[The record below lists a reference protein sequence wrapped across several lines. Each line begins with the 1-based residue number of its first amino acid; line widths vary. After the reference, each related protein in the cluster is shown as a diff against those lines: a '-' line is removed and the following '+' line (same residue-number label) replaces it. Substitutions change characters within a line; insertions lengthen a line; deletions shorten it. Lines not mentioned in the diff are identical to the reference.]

1 MASVEPAAPQSA
13 AWAAV
18 LAELEEQV
26 GSTEGWLREYDAG
39 AGIPD
44 PAALPAAG
52 WTPPSGLGPVPAELA
67 GRLLA
72 VQARHRDATERLA
85 RTRAGVAGALAAA
98 RTALATKDP
107 APGIYLDQEG

>member
-1 MASVEPAAPQSA
+1 MSVEPAAAPHTA

-26 GSTEGWLREYDAG
+26 DSAEGWLRAYDG
-39 AGIPD
+39 GTGIPD
-44 PAALPAAG
+44 SAALPGAG
-52 WTPPSGLGPVPAELA
+52 WTPPSGLGPVPSELA

-85 RTRAGVAGALAAA
+85 RTRTGVAGALAAA
-98 RTALATKDP
+98 RAALATKDP